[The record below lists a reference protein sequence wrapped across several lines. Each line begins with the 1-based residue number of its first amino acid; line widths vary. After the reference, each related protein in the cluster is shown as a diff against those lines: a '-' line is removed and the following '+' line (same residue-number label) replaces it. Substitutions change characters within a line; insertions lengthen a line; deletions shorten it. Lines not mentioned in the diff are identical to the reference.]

1 MNDVNFRLVS
11 FPPFLN
17 FQTRTSGLSAALLGV
32 QYILQFLRGISYLGK
47 SKDCDILHYQ
57 QSAYSFGVMPLASL
71 LIIPSTKKRIVTLHS
86 PDFPQLRV
94 RFINRIYRNADCV
107 IVHSEGMARR
117 AIALG
122 IPKEKIRKV
131 FHGASIPVLR
141 GVVRSEVTFFGSPQ
155 EAKGISTVLQALK
168 ALNERKRR
176 VIVHIYGVY
185 SDRERNDTVAKAREL
200 GVEGNLEWGGQV
212 SEEVFDTKMQESVVT
227 LVAYSVPV
235 SGSNVLTR
243 AMANGAPIIA
253 SRIGG
258 LPEYLGDAGIL
269 VQPNDSSA
277 LADQIVRLIDSRA
290 LQEQL
295 GSAARSR
302 AIQLFDW
309 QSAAAKTFAIYQ
321 EVVPL

>member
-1 MNDVNFRLVS
+1 
-11 FPPFLN
+11 
-17 FQTRTSGLSAALLGV
+17 
-32 QYILQFLRGISYLGK
+32 
-47 SKDCDILHYQ
+47 
-57 QSAYSFGVMPLASL
+57 
-71 LIIPSTKKRIVTLHS
+71 
-86 PDFPQLRV
+86 
-94 RFINRIYRNADCV
+94 
-107 IVHSEGMARR
+107 MARR